1 VLVPHGGTDAA
12 PAQYLSLFDS
22 KSRVLVNRLAMHE
35 GRKGG
40 GGFGI
45 HVVGERA
52 FVSDRADRALF
63 ILDLDQ
69 FKARRTL
76 TTGHDDPDG
85 LAVSPVRV
93 AVLAR

>member
-1 VLVPHGGTDAA
+1 
-12 PAQYLSLFDS
+12 
-22 KSRVLVNRLAMHE
+22 MHE
-35 GRKGG
+35 RRKGG

-45 HVVGERA
+45 HVAGERA

-63 ILDLDQ
+63 MLDLDQ
-69 FKARRTL
+69 FKARTL

-93 AVLAR
+93 AVLAGSHR